1 MARLQPPRLRA
12 DLHHVDRARV
22 VDVDRRLREL
32 VARGG
37 EPRPV
42 VGRELAGAQPLRLDL
57 RLAAHQALRHLGLR
71 HLEREHPDRDALA
84 HGHVR
89 GHAERERRLPHR
101 RARGDDDQVARL
113 EAGREPVEVAVA
125 GRRAGDVDAR
135 LVERR
140 DALEALLQQLVD
152 VRELAADAL
161 LREVEDDLLGAV
173 DEITRLAGTL
183 PAEAGD
189 LAAGTDEAAQRRRLP
204 HDPRVVRGVRG
215 RGDESRELVQA
226 DATPDVLQLAALLQ
240 LVGQRDR
247 VHRLALRVEREGGAV
262 DLRVRLP
269 VEVARVE
276 DLAHGP
282 DRARGEHHRA
292 REPIPRLRGSGA
304 GRWRRS
310 GTGASCAMPADLH
323 HARAA
328 AATCRRVCCEHV
340 FLRHLQGNQPCVA
353 GASDGA
359 TVDSSAAR

>member
-1 MARLQPPRLRA
+1 MARLEPPRLRP
-12 DLHHVDRARV
+12 DLHHVDRAGV

-32 VARGG
+32 VARGRQ
-37 EPRPV
+37 PRPV
-42 VGRELAGAQPLRLDL
+42 VGCELARAQPLRLDL
-57 RLAAHQALRHLGLR
+57 GLAAHQALRHLGLR
-71 HLEREHPDRDALA
+71 HLEREHPDRDALP
-84 HGHVR
+84 HRHVR

-113 EAGREPVEVAVA
+113 EAGREAVEVAIA
-125 GRRAGDVDAR
+125 GRRAGDVGAR
-135 LVERR
+135 LVQRR

-173 DEITRLAGTL
+173 DEIARLARSF

-189 LAAGTDEAAQRRRLP
+189 LTAGTDEAPQRRCLP

-226 DATPDVLQLAALLQ
+226 DATPDGLQLAALLQ

-247 VHRLALRVEREGGAV
+247 VHRLAFGVEGKSGPV

-276 DLAHGP
+276 DLAHGS
-282 DRARGEHHRA
+282 DRARGDHHRPEN
-292 REPIPRLRGSGA
+292 RFLGLEVL
-304 GRWRRS
+304 GRD
-310 GTGASCAMPADLH
+310 GGVVGDGCELCHASRLH
-323 HARAA
+323 HARAG
-328 AATCRRVCCEHV
+328 AATCR
-340 FLRHLQGNQPCVA
+340 
-353 GASDGA
+353 
-359 TVDSSAAR
+359 